1 MGVEPARGLHGAVTT
16 PGNAGY
22 AQHAT
27 LRRGD
32 KIGPVSLPDLEL
44 AVEDLLPPLQE
55 ESE

>member
-1 MGVEPARGLHGAVTT
+1 MERFTT

-44 AVEDLLPPLQE
+44 AVEYLLPPLQE